1 MLRIATRGS
10 ALARR
15 QAARVVERLGTPD
28 HELVI
33 ITTTGDAR
41 TDVPIHELGGQGV
54 FVKEVQQAVLDG
66 RADLAVHSAKDLPGI
81 TVAGLVI
88 GAFPERADA
97 RDVLVGARLA
107 ELAPGATIA
116 TGAVRRRAQLAALR
130 PDLVFVELR
139 GNIDTRLA
147 KAADVGAVVVAA
159 AALERLGRT
168 EAIAEYLEP
177 DVMLPQVGQGA
188 LAVECRVDD
197 RGACDLL
204 ATIDDP
210 IVRRTVGAER
220 SFLRALG
227 GGCEL
232 PVGALARIASDGRID
247 LEVLLADDH
256 GVHRARLMGPNP
268 DEHDPDDHDPDEL
281 GVAALAALAVVR
293 SSR

>member
-15 QAARVVERLGTPD
+15 QAARVVERLGGPD

-54 FVKEVQQAVLDG
+54 FVKEVQHAVLDG
-66 RADLAVHSAKDLPGI
+66 RADLAVHSAKDLPGV
-81 TVAGLVI
+81 TVDGLVI
-88 GAFPERADA
+88 GAFPERADV
-97 RDVLVGARLA
+97 RDALVGARLA
-107 ELAPGATIA
+107 DLEPGATVA

-147 KAADVGAVVVAA
+147 KAVDVGAVVVAA

-168 EAIAEYLEP
+168 HAITEYLEP
-177 DVMLPQVGQGA
+177 AVLLPQVGQGA
-188 LAVECRVDD
+188 LAVECRIDD
-197 RGACDLL
+197 RRAQQLL

-210 IVRRTVGAER
+210 VVRRTVGAER

-232 PVGALARIASDGRID
+232 PVGALATITPDGRID
-247 LEVLLADDH
+247 LEVLLADAG
-256 GVHRARLMGPNP
+256 GVRRARVLGPHP
-268 DEHDPDDHDPDEL
+268 DAL
-281 GVAALAALAVVR
+281 GRAALAALETTRTAR
-293 SSR
+293 